1 MIIGASLS
9 VLLLVLLI
17 ASKLILLDSFLD
29 IEKNN
34 MEKNVDR
41 ALNALQGELS
51 HLSTTNGDY
60 AGWDESYR
68 FIQDGN
74 KEFIEANLP
83 DTIYPQLKINLLIY
97 ITNTGKIVYERG
109 FDLSQIKVVPIP
121 DSIREH
127 LSAVSPLVR
136 HVSDKSI
143 LTGVLHLPEGL
154 MLVAS
159 RPVLTNE
166 YKGPIHGALI
176 MGRYL
181 NTEEIDLLA
190 QKVRLSLT
198 VHRVDETDLP
208 ADFIL
213 AEQKLS
219 DASPVLIS
227 PLGKESVA
235 AYTMVKDIYGKGAF
249 IIKVDTPRTIYRQGV
264 ETIRYFI
271 LWFFFA
277 GVIFAVVSYLLFEKL
292 VLVRRKRMESEER
305 YRSVVEQASEGILLV
320 SVNNKKIIEGNAA
333 FNNLLGY
340 SSGEVVNMS
349 LYDIIEEGRETIDLE
364 IDRILREKRDMRL
377 RHRDGSYVYAEL
389 SANRITYNDQDTMC
403 LVVHD
408 ITERKRFE
416 EQLMYQANHD
426 SLTGLANKS
435 LLEDRLRQATA
446 YQKRKN
452 NILAIMLLDLDR
464 FKVINDTLGHP
475 IGDILLQAVA
485 ERLKGSVRG
494 YDTVAR
500 LGGDEFVIIVTDVTN
515 THDVITIAK
524 NILNLFTTPFTL
536 NGQELFVTASIGI
549 SVYPFDG
556 DSVEHLLMKAD
567 TAMYHCKGQGGN
579 SYQFFAEDMNRKVR
593 DRLTLETSLR
603 KAIEQEE
610 LLLYYQP
617 KVDLTTGR
625 ICGMEALIRWRRA
638 DGKLVSPAEFI
649 PLAEETGLIVPIGEW
664 VLRNACRDNRRLLDK
679 GYSGLRVS
687 VNLSGRQ
694 FAQENLVEM
703 LKDALTES
711 SLDPGHLELE
721 LTESVLMKDE
731 EGIIKKLCAMKETG
745 VMLSIDDF
753 GTGYSSLSYLKR
765 FPIDEV
771 KIDRSFVKDIANN
784 SDGAAIVNAILAMAH
799 TLKLRVVAEG
809 VETMEQAMFLVER
822 RCEEMQGY
830 YFSPPLPLEAFEEML
845 RSGKQLTVASQ
856 HI

>member
-34 MEKNVDR
+34 MEKNVER
-41 ALNALQGELS
+41 AINALQGELS

-97 ITNTGKIVYERG
+97 ITNTGRIVYERG
-109 FDLSQIKVVPIP
+109 FDLIQVKVVPIP

-127 LSAVSPLVR
+127 LSAASPLVR

-143 LTGVLHLPEGL
+143 LTGILHLPEGL
-154 MLVAS
+154 MLVAA

-181 NTEEIDLLA
+181 DTEKIGLLA
-190 QKVRLSLT
+190 QQIRLSMT
-198 VHRVDETDLP
+198 VHSVDDTGLP
-208 ADFIL
+208 VDIIL

-219 DASPVLIS
+219 NATPVLVR
-227 PLGKESVA
+227 PLSKETVA

-249 IIKVDTPRTIYRQGV
+249 IIKVHTPRTIYRQGV

-320 SVNNKKIIEGNAA
+320 SVNNKKILEGNAA

-364 IDRILREKRDMRL
+364 IGRILREKRDMRL
-377 RHRDGSYVYAEL
+377 HHRDGSYVYAEL
-389 SANRITYNDQDTMC
+389 SANSITHNDEDTMC

-416 EQLMYQANHD
+416 EQLMFQANHD

-435 LLEDRLRQATA
+435 LLEDRLSQATA

-475 IGDILLQAVA
+475 VGDILLQAVA
-485 ERLKGSVRG
+485 ERLKVSVRS

-515 THDVITIAK
+515 TNDVITIAK

-536 NGQELFVTASIGI
+536 NGQELFVT
-549 SVYPFDG
+549 
-556 DSVEHLLMKAD
+556 
-567 TAMYHCKGQGGN
+567 
-579 SYQFFAEDMNRKVR
+579 
-593 DRLTLETSLR
+593 
-603 KAIEQEE
+603 
-610 LLLYYQP
+610 P
-617 KVDLTTGR
+617 KHR
-625 ICGMEALIRWRRA
+625 
-638 DGKLVSPAEFI
+638 
-649 PLAEETGLIVPIGEW
+649 
-664 VLRNACRDNRRLLDK
+664 
-679 GYSGLRVS
+679 
-687 VNLSGRQ
+687 
-694 FAQENLVEM
+694 
-703 LKDALTES
+703 
-711 SLDPGHLELE
+711 
-721 LTESVLMKDE
+721 
-731 EGIIKKLCAMKETG
+731 
-745 VMLSIDDF
+745 
-753 GTGYSSLSYLKR
+753 
-765 FPIDEV
+765 
-771 KIDRSFVKDIANN
+771 
-784 SDGAAIVNAILAMAH
+784 
-799 TLKLRVVAEG
+799 
-809 VETMEQAMFLVER
+809 
-822 RCEEMQGY
+822 
-830 YFSPPLPLEAFEEML
+830 
-845 RSGKQLTVASQ
+845 
-856 HI
+856 